1 MQYLKD
7 IQKKETKHKKFMDRE
22 AKMREVVRKVRDDRT
37 YGCADLDSQEK
48 YDKNQVNDNV
58 VMEVELSPEASSGAA
73 GDSSRPMWALTE
85 DQAKEFAGGIET
97 AEADDLLSFA
107 NSLDFDK
114 YINDTEISALV
125 QNVRS
130 RICELE
136 AYQDSVLKRP
146 IDTSLSCKTSSA
158 MKPISDD
165 LDVLSGEPAECSDNT
180 MSLVK
185 SVLASEAGKS
195 VGAIHSQKSL
205 IAVTEKSK
213 STMKENKQGW
223 AVPLPLVVNHPND
236 ATGTIEGKNSASN
249 LPYMHRNPAI

>member
-1 MQYLKD
+1 
-7 IQKKETKHKKFMDRE
+7 MDRE

-158 MKPISDD
+158 I
-165 LDVLSGEPAECSDNT
+165 
-180 MSLVK
+180 
-185 SVLASEAGKS
+185 
-195 VGAIHSQKSL
+195 
-205 IAVTEKSK
+205 
-213 STMKENKQGW
+213 W

-236 ATGTIEGKNSASN
+236 ATGTIEGKNSVSN

>member
-1 MQYLKD
+1 
-7 IQKKETKHKKFMDRE
+7 MDRE

-48 YDKNQVNDNV
+48 YDNV

-146 IDTSLSCKTSSA
+146 IDTSLSCKTS
-158 MKPISDD
+158 
-165 LDVLSGEPAECSDNT
+165 VNEP
-180 MSLVK
+180 
-185 SVLASEAGKS
+185 
-195 VGAIHSQKSL
+195 
-205 IAVTEKSK
+205 
-213 STMKENKQGW
+213 
-223 AVPLPLVVNHPND
+223 
-236 ATGTIEGKNSASN
+236 
-249 LPYMHRNPAI
+249 NPALTKLIIGSLSTSCG